1 MLSRLGI
8 RGCYEL
14 WCGCGHGSQAMLLW
28 HSLAAV
34 ALILPLALELPYAT
48 NVALKNKTKQ
58 NTEKRKNK
66 TEVTIFNNLILEVT

>member
-1 MLSRLGI
+1 
-8 RGCYEL
+8 
-14 WCGCGHGSQAMLLW
+14 MLLW